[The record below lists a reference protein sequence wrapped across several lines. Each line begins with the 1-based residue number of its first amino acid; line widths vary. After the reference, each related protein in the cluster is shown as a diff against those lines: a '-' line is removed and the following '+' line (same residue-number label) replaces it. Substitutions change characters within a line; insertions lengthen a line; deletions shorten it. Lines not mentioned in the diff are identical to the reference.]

1 MYRTD
6 CTLGILER
14 TYVRTSVRT
23 NASFRTVYTV
33 RLGTVVYT
41 VPSRAGRRNT
51 RARPNQQSRSGRLE
65 GIISYYLSRILRFE
79 NDVLVD
85 IIS

>member
-1 MYRTD
+1 MSTTGFLNNR
-6 CTLGILER
+6 R
-14 TYVRTSVRT
+14 QKH
-23 NASFRTVYTV
+23 
-33 RLGTVVYT
+33 TVVYT